1 MMPFRRNFQTA
12 ERRDF
17 VRCLAK
23 SGAGSNQNLRH
34 RRSFRRLMA
43 PISEEMPS
51 SRRRIRIGVPFS
63 VCLVAPRNRCD
74 RLGFVGDCR
83 AFIRYCRAALCSEKP
98 RARQSAFGLAER
110 LGFAFP
116 VGFIY
121 PAGSNFR
128 LASHIQP
135 DWLPRI
141 WATPFGVRVG
151 GL

>member
-1 MMPFRRNFQTA
+1 MPSRQNFKTV
-12 ERRDF
+12 ERRDI
-17 VRCLAK
+17 VLYPAK
-23 SGAGSNQNLRH
+23 NGAGSNQNL
-34 RRSFRRLMA
+34 RRLMA

-51 SRRRIRIGVPFS
+51 LGRRTYLDIPFF

-74 RLGFVGDCR
+74 RLGFVSDCR
-83 AFIRYCRAALCSEKP
+83 AFIRYCRAALCSAERRE
-98 RARQSAFGLAER
+98 RASSFGLAER

-121 PAGSNFR
+121 PAGSIFR